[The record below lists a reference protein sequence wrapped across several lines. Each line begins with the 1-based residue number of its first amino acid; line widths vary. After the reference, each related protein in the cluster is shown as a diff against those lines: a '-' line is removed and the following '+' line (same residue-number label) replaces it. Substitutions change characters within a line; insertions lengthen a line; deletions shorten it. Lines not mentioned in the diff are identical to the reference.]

1 MDIDKPSDVILAL
14 IKSGCYTEQSIA
26 DEITKSGVF
35 VAQSTI
41 NRIKLGQIEQPKF
54 DLGVAIMRLWEQTKS
69 GAAA

>member
-1 MDIDKPSDVILAL
+1 MDKPADVILAL
-14 IKSGCYTEQSIA
+14 IKSGLYTEQSIA

-41 NRIKLGQIEQPKF
+41 NRIKLGEIEQPKY
-54 DLGVAIMRLWEQTKS
+54 DLGVAIMRLWDQANS